1 MWVLSVQSED
11 KEEEGK
17 GNKMP
22 FSMCVCVCGG
32 GGGAEVE
39 CRVQCTIKE
48 HLQTAQLSWS
58 RGNLITLELSGLL
71 SARVL

>member
-32 GGGAEVE
+32 GGG
-39 CRVQCTIKE
+39 QK
-48 HLQTAQLSWS
+48 WS
-58 RGNLITLELSGLL
+58 VVYNAPSKSIFKQHS
-71 SARVL
+71 SAGAGAI